1 MKRLFMLA
9 LAFPLLAAVGAS
21 AQNPAEPAATG
32 GNLPGL
38 GEIMTLQQLRHIKL
52 WFAGRAG
59 NWALADY
66 EIGELNEGFE
76 DVNKL
81 LGGDTVEKMV
91 GDPIKALQKAIGDKN
106 RAAFTAAFDK
116 LSAGCNA
123 CHRTLDHGFI
133 VIQRPALLPYSDQ
146 VFEPQK
152 Q

>member
-1 MKRLFMLA
+1 MMKRLLMLA
-9 LAFPLLAAVGAS
+9 LAIPMLGAVAAS
-21 AQNPAEPAATG
+21 AQNPAEPPANGA
-32 GNLPGL
+32 NLRGL

-66 EIGELNEGFE
+66 EMGELNEGFE
-76 DVNKL
+76 DVDKQ

-91 GDPIKALQKAIGDKN
+91 GGPLKALQKAIEDKN
-106 RAAFTAAFDK
+106 RTAFTAAFDS
-116 LSAGCNA
+116 LSAGCNN

-152 Q
+152 